1 MTTEIEMYN
10 KLTDMYLHKEEVYA
24 YNDGIVYNYDRE
36 AICYHSLDLSDFH
49 TERDNRGEF
58 IIFQTMEHL
67 KLL

>member
-24 YNDGIVYNYDRE
+24 YNDGIVYNYDKKPV
-36 AICYHSLDLSDFH
+36 CYHSLDLSDFR